1 MVGNDDGHRKEPT
14 KLYVLVRGGGVNRFS
29 DRRIPLKKL
38 FGFWIWRIFYTDLL
52 ICGSY

>member
-1 MVGNDDGHRKEPT
+1 MGTGKNQLNCMS
-14 KLYVLVRGGGVNRFS
+14 LYRGGGGGGVNRFS

>member
-1 MVGNDDGHRKEPT
+1 MMGTGKNQLNCMS
-14 KLYVLVRGGGVNRFS
+14 LYGGGVNRFS